1 LDFSLS
7 FLLFFINLHDWFRGD
22 KYLLRRESMLYWLL
36 LLLAIVSEIIGTLA
50 MKWASASGENTG
62 YIFMLSMITLSYIF
76 LTFAVK
82 RIALG
87 VAYAIWEGIG
97 IALITLFSIFLFG
110 ESLSPMKAAGLLTLI
125 AGIILIKLGTFTTQE
140 DRYVSI

>member
-1 LDFSLS
+1 
-7 FLLFFINLHDWFRGD
+7 
-22 KYLLRRESMLYWLL
+22 MLYWLL